1 MIGSTPVGSPV
12 GRKVI
17 GGPGPSIINL
27 PTAGCWRFTLRWS
40 GQLDTLDLTYA
51 ANR

>member
-1 MIGSTPVGSPV
+1 VGAHV
-12 GRKVI
+12 TREVV

-27 PTAGCWRFTLRWS
+27 PVPGCWRFTLRWS
-40 GQLDTLDLTYA
+40 GQIDTTDLAYH